1 MEIMTS
7 DALTIRWCADP
18 AVAAELATFFA
29 ANITPDYI
37 SHSELQSPRALDIGV
52 WRPDIAIQVLDEI
65 TDRITREGGT
75 ITPGTESYPVM
86 EARIDGRLVGV
97 ALVSFFLAP
106 AVVPYAV
113 LEDIT
118 VDRTMRDRGIG
129 KALIAWI
136 DAEATRAGCARIF
149 LESGIA
155 NHHAHALFERV
166 GFSPCSVV
174 MMKPLGVKIG
184 SIT

>member
-1 MEIMTS
+1 MTS

-52 WRPDIAIQVLDEI
+52 WSPDIAIQVLDEI

-129 KALIAWI
+129 
-136 DAEATRAGCARIF
+136 CARIF

>member
-1 MEIMTS
+1 LRS
-7 DALTIRWCADP
+7 
-18 AVAAELATFFA
+18 
-29 ANITPDYI
+29 
-37 SHSELQSPRALDIGV
+37 SRALDIGI
-52 WRPDIAIQVLDEI
+52 WSANIDCQVLDEI
-65 TDRITREGGT
+65 SDRITSEGGK
-75 ITPGTESYPVM
+75 IIQDAGSYPVM
-86 EARIDGRLVGV
+86 EARVDGCLVGV

-106 AVVPYAV
+106 AVVPRAI

-118 VDRTMRDRGIG
+118 VDRAMRDCGIG

-155 NHHAHALFERV
+155 NHHARAVFERV